1 MIFESKEHAL
11 HFASGTQ
18 TEIVFYE
25 DKVIDV
31 TEFKNKHPGKLEI

>member
-1 MIFESKEHAL
+1 MIFESLEHAK
-11 HFASGTQ
+11 HYAAGTQ

-31 TEFKNKHPGKLEI
+31 TEFKAKHPGNAKF